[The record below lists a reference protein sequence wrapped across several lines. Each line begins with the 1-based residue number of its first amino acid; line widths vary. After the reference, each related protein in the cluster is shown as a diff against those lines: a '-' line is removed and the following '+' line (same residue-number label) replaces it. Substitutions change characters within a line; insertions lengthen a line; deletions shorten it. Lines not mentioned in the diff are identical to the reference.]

1 MADSEFKVQVIE
13 TDAQWKS
20 GLWSSLDF
28 NADGLSLFLN
38 PAFDSWVI
46 PERTGFRGD
55 DIVVDECGQAYW
67 TERQTSDANTWSL
80 FRHNPITNQVELVLA
95 FDRCSEINPRE
106 IWLDQ
111 NYLWIFDRDV
121 DEFGQPV
128 PKGRML
134 AFSRDNFQIV
144 LEFKIEDDLID
155 IDFQPNGYFYAITK
169 KDSQTQV
176 CRYSTSVPPGKD
188 KCFTVNTPIDPVAIA
203 VNKDGIV
210 YLLDAVKGR
219 FIRLEPETGKE
230 IVLCSAEKV
239 LKGFVPTAMQI
250 DARGVLFLASS
261 NPASLHMFDQ
271 DGSYLG
277 PSDLP
282 SKITRIDGIGF
293 DRDGGILLATDIGL
307 AKLSLTKSPVGHSGS
322 FYSRTLDNG
331 QEKSLWHRIALRGR
345 LPAKSSVE
353 VYYHTSDDAMLK
365 TRYDQLISGTG
376 SAEQRSTAI
385 DSLMDR
391 FWVGPEIFT
400 GKERPKPRKQKPG
413 KADPEILE
421 NPDLILDPNQGRY
434 LWLKLKLT
442 TFDQKSRPSIR
453 SARIYYT
460 RLSYLRYLPAVY
472 REDPLSAAFLERF
485 LSMFETSFDSLEQ
498 EINQLFK
505 YFDPKLTRKDFLQ
518 WLASWINLSL
528 DDEVPEQRLRQ
539 FIRRAAGLY
548 RRKGTPGALVEFL
561 ELYTGKSVRL
571 TEYLRDLRPMVI
583 GKTKDS
589 SSRTDCSP
597 CPKAVPPSA
606 KEPPGLTTLGSGLVL
621 LGRGPRGI
629 RVGDTS
635 VVGYSAVR
643 DRVSDPDEPFLSL
656 ARRFAISIDMDREE
670 FERRRPT
677 LQRIVAEQAPAHTIC
692 TLRSSSDQGFVG
704 KAVLGI
710 TAKINE
716 RRPYRVGLTQL
727 GAGSS
732 IGKPQ
737 RGLRLERGAW
747 IGSSGQL

>member
-1 MADSEFKVQVIE
+1 MGIQCNRGKTVVDSEFKVQVIE

-28 NADGLSLFLN
+28 NSDGLSLFLN

-55 DIVVDECGQAYW
+55 DIVVDECGQTYW
-67 TERQTSDANTWSL
+67 TERETSDPNTWSL
-80 FRHNPITNQVELVLA
+80 FRHNPITDQVELVLA
-95 FDRCSEINPRE
+95 FGPCSEINPRE

-111 NYLWIFDRDV
+111 NYLWIFDRDI
-121 DEFGQPV
+121 DESGTPL

-144 LEFKIEDDLID
+144 LEFVIEDDLID
-155 IDFQPNGYFYAITK
+155 IDFHPNGYFYAVTK
-169 KDSQTQV
+169 QNCRTQV
-176 CRYSTSVPPGKD
+176 CRYSTSVPPGKGN
-188 KCFTVNTPIDPVAIA
+188 CFTVNTSIDPVAIA
-203 VNKDGIV
+203 VSKDGLV
-210 YLLDAVKGR
+210 YLLDAVRGR
-219 FIRLEPETGKE
+219 FIRFEPETRRE
-230 IVLCSAEKV
+230 TVLCSAPENI
-239 LKGFVPTAMQI
+239 LKDIEPTAMQI
-250 DARGVLFLASS
+250 DGRGVLFLASS
-261 NPASLHMFDQ
+261 NPASLHMFDK

-277 PSDLP
+277 EADLP

-293 DRDGGILLATDIGL
+293 DRGGGVLLATDIGL
-307 AKLSLTKSPVGHSGS
+307 ARLLLTKSPVGHSGS

-331 QEKSLWHRIALRGR
+331 QPKSLWHRIALRGR
-345 LPAKSSVE
+345 IPAKSSVE
-353 VYYHTSDDAMLK
+353 VYYHTSDDATLK
-365 TRYDQLISGTG
+365 AAYDELLNGTG

-391 FWVGPEIFT
+391 FWVGPETFK
-400 GKERPKPRKQKPG
+400 GQERPKPRNQKPG
-413 KADPEILE
+413 RAEVEILE

-453 SARIYYT
+453 SARIFYT
-460 RLSYLRYLPAVY
+460 RLSYLRYLPPVY
-472 REDPLSAAFLERF
+472 REDPVSAAFLERF

-498 EINQLFK
+498 EINQLFR
-505 YFDPKLTRKDFLQ
+505 YFDPKLTPKEFLP

-528 DDEVPEQRLRQ
+528 DDEVPEQRVRQ
-539 FIRRAAGLY
+539 FIRRAASLY

-571 TEYLRDLRPMVI
+571 SEYLRELRPMVI
-583 GKTKDS
+583 GEKDS
-589 SSRTDCSP
+589 
-597 CPKAVPPSA
+597 
-606 KEPPGLTTLGSGLVL
+606 TLGRGVVL
-621 LGRGPRGI
+621 LGSGPRGI
-629 RVGDTS
+629 TVGNTS

-656 ARRFAISIDMDREE
+656 ARRFAIGIDMDREE
-670 FERRRPT
+670 LERRRPT

-692 TLRSSSDQGFVG
+692 TIRSISDQGMVG

-710 TAKINE
+710 TAKIKE
-716 RRPYRVGLTQL
+716 SRPYRVGLTQL
-727 GAGSS
+727 GGGVS

-747 IGSSGQL
+747 IGSSGQV

>member
-1 MADSEFKVQVIE
+1 MRVQRNRGKTVADSEFKVQVIE

-28 NADGLSLFLN
+28 NSDGLSLFLN
-38 PAFDSWVI
+38 PVFESFVI

-55 DIVVDECGQAYW
+55 DIVVDECGQTYW
-67 TERQTSDANTWSL
+67 TERETSDANTWSL
-80 FRHNPITNQVELVLA
+80 FRHNPLTNQVELILN
-95 FDRCSEINPRE
+95 FGPCSEINPRE

-121 DEFGQPV
+121 DESGKPL

-144 LEFKIEDDLID
+144 LEFEIEDDLID

-169 KDSQTQV
+169 KDCRTQV
-176 CRYSTSVPPGKD
+176 CRYSTSVPPGKN
-188 KCFTVNTPIDPVAIA
+188 KCFTVNTSIDPVAIA
-203 VNKDGIV
+203 VNKNGVV
-210 YLLDAVKGR
+210 YLLDSVRGR
-219 FIRLEPETGKE
+219 FIRFEPETRKE
-230 IVLCSAEKV
+230 TPLCSAENV
-239 LKGFVPTAMQI
+239 LKGFEPTAMQI
-250 DARGVLFLASS
+250 DGRGVLFVAF
-261 NPASLHMFDQ
+261 NKPAVSLHMFDQ

-277 PSDLP
+277 EADLP

-293 DRDGGILLATDIGL
+293 DREGGILLATDIGL
-307 AKLSLTKSPVGHSGS
+307 AKLLLTKSPVGHSGS

-331 QEKSLWHRIALRGR
+331 QLKSLWHRIALCGR
-345 LPAKSSVE
+345 IPAKASVE
-353 VYYHTSDDAMLK
+353 VYYHTSDDASLK
-365 TRYDQLISGTG
+365 ANYDELFNGSG

-385 DSLMDR
+385 DSLMKT
-391 FWVGPEIFT
+391 FWVEPEIFT
-400 GKERPKPRKQKPG
+400 GKERPKTRNQKPG
-413 KADPEILE
+413 QADVEVIE
-421 NPDLILDPNQGRY
+421 KPDLILDPNQGRY

-460 RLSYLRYLPAVY
+460 RISYLRYLPPVY
-472 REDPLSAAFLERF
+472 REDPVSAAFLERF

-498 EINQLFK
+498 EINQLFR
-505 YFDPKLTRKDFLQ
+505 YFDPKLTPKEFLP

-528 DDEVPEQRLRQ
+528 DDEVSEQRVRQ
-539 FIRRAAGLY
+539 FIRRAASLY

-561 ELYTGKSVRL
+561 EIYTGKSVHL
-571 TEYLRDLRPMVI
+571 TEYLRDLRPMVV
-583 GKTKDS
+583 GEKDS
-589 SSRTDCSP
+589 
-597 CPKAVPPSA
+597 
-606 KEPPGLTTLGSGLVL
+606 TLGRGLVL
-621 LGRGPRGI
+621 LGSGPRGI

-635 VVGYSAVR
+635 VVGYSALR

-656 ARRFAISIDMDREE
+656 ARRFAIGIDMDREE
-670 FERRRPT
+670 LERRRLT

-692 TLRSSSDQGFVG
+692 TIRSISDQGMVG
-704 KAVLGI
+704 KAVLGT

-716 RRPYRVGLTQL
+716 RPPYRVGLTQL
-727 GAGSS
+727 GAGAS

>member
-1 MADSEFKVQVIE
+1 MAESEFKVQVIE

-20 GLWSSLDF
+20 GLWSSLNFDS
-28 NADGLSLFLN
+28 DGLSLFLN
-38 PAFDSWVI
+38 PAFESFVI

-55 DIVVDECGQAYW
+55 DIVVDECGQTYW
-67 TERQTSDANTWSL
+67 TERETSDPNRWSL
-80 FRHNPITNQVELVLA
+80 FRHNPLTDQVELVLA
-95 FDRCSEINPRE
+95 FDSCTEINPRE
-106 IWLDQ
+106 IWIDQ
-111 NYLWIFDRDV
+111 NYLWVFDRDV
-121 DEFGQPV
+121 DESGKPL

-169 KDSQTQV
+169 KNCHAEV
-176 CRYSTSVPPGKD
+176 CRYSTSVPPGKN
-188 KCFTVNTPIDPVAIA
+188 KCFTVNTSIDPVAIA
-203 VNKDGIV
+203 VNKDGVI
-210 YLLDAVKGR
+210 YLLDSVRGR
-219 FIRLEPETGKE
+219 IIRFEPESRKE
-230 IVLCSAEKV
+230 TPLCSAENV
-239 LKGFVPTAMQI
+239 LKGFEPTAMQI
-250 DARGVLFLASS
+250 DSRGVLFLASS

-277 PSDLP
+277 EADLP

-293 DRDGGILLATDIGL
+293 DQAGGILLSTDLGL
-307 AKLSLTKSPVGHSGS
+307 AKLLLTKSPVGHSGS

-345 LPAKSSVE
+345 LPAKSSFE
-353 VYYHTSDDAMLK
+353 VYYHTSDDSSLK
-365 TRYDQLISGTG
+365 RKYDELFNGSG
-376 SAEQRSTAI
+376 SAEQRSSEI
-385 DSLMDR
+385 DSLMKT
-391 FWVGPEIFT
+391 FWVRPEIFT
-400 GKERPKPRKQKPG
+400 GKERPKPRNQKPG
-413 KADPEILE
+413 KADVEIIE

-434 LWLKLKLT
+434 LWLKFKLT

-460 RLSYLRYLPAVY
+460 RLSYLRYLPPVY

-485 LSMFETSFDSLEQ
+485 LSMFETGFDSLEQ
-498 EINQLFK
+498 EINQLFR
-505 YFDPKLTRKDFLQ
+505 YFDPKLTPKEFLP

-528 DDEVPEQRLRQ
+528 DDEVPEQRVRQ
-539 FIRRAAGLY
+539 FIRRAASLY
-548 RRKGTPGALVEFL
+548 RRKGTAGALVEFL
-561 ELYTGKSVRL
+561 EIYTGKSVRL
-571 TEYLRDLRPMVI
+571 TEYLRDLKPVI
-583 GKTKDS
+583 IAKRTDS
-589 SSRTDCSP
+589 TSRTGCSVKSVP
-597 CPKAVPPSA
+597 CDA
-606 KEPPGLTTLGSGLVL
+606 KEPPKLAILGSGLVL
-621 LGRGPRGI
+621 LGSGPRGI

-656 ARRFAISIDMDREE
+656 ARRFAIGIDMDREE
-670 FERRRPT
+670 LERRRPT

-692 TLRSSSDQGFVG
+692 TISSISDQGMVG
-704 KAVLGI
+704 KAVLGT
-710 TAKINE
+710 TAMIDEKP
-716 RRPYRVGLTQL
+716 PYRVGLTQL

>member
-1 MADSEFKVQVIE
+1 VADSEFKVQVIE

-28 NADGLSLFLN
+28 NSDGLSLFLN

-55 DIVVDECGQAYW
+55 DIVVDECGQTYW
-67 TERQTSDANTWSL
+67 TERETGDANTWSL
-80 FRHNPITNQVELVLA
+80 FRHNPITNQVELVLE
-95 FDRCSEINPRE
+95 FGPCSEVNPRE

-121 DEFGQPV
+121 DGSGNPL

-134 AFSRDNFQIV
+134 AFSRDNFQII

-169 KDSQTQV
+169 KNCRTEV
-176 CRYSTSVPPGKD
+176 CRYSTSVPPGKNR
-188 KCFTVNTPIDPVAIA
+188 CFTVNTSIDPVAIA
-203 VNKDGIV
+203 VSKDGLV
-210 YLLDAVKGR
+210 YLLDAVRGR
-219 FIRLEPETGKE
+219 FIRFEPETRKE
-230 IVLCSAEKV
+230 VPLCSAENV
-239 LKGFVPTAMQI
+239 LEGFEPTAMQI
-250 DARGVLFLASS
+250 DQRGVLFLASS

-277 PSDLP
+277 QAELP
-282 SKITRIDGIGF
+282 AKITRIDGIGF
-293 DRDGGILLATDIGL
+293 DRAGGVLLATDIGL
-307 AKLSLTKSPVGHSGS
+307 ARLLLTKSPVGHSGS

-331 QEKSLWHRIALRGR
+331 QPKSLWHRIALRGR
-345 LPAKSSVE
+345 MPAKSSVE
-353 VYYHTSDDAMLK
+353 VYYHTSDDATLK
-365 TRYDQLISGTG
+365 AAYDELLNGSG

-385 DSLMDR
+385 DSLMKT

-400 GKERPKPRKQKPG
+400 GKERPKLRNQKPG
-413 KADPEILE
+413 QADVEIIE
-421 NPDLILDPNQGRY
+421 NPDLILNPNEGRY

-442 TFDQKSRPSIR
+442 TFDQNSRPSIR

-460 RLSYLRYLPAVY
+460 RLSYLRYLPPVY
-472 REDPLSAAFLERF
+472 REDPVSAAFLERF

-498 EINQLFK
+498 EINQLFR
-505 YFDPKLTRKDFLQ
+505 YFDPKLTPKEFLP

-528 DDEVPEQRLRQ
+528 DDEVPEQRVRQ

-561 ELYTGKSVRL
+561 EIYTGKSVRL
-571 TEYLRDLRPMVI
+571 TEYLRELRPMVI
-583 GKTKDS
+583 GEKD
-589 SSRTDCSP
+589 
-597 CPKAVPPSA
+597 A
-606 KEPPGLTTLGSGLVL
+606 KLGRGLALLGS
-621 LGRGPRGI
+621 GPRGI

-656 ARRFAISIDMDREE
+656 ARRFAIGIDMDREE
-670 FERRRPT
+670 LERRRPT

-692 TLRSSSDQGFVG
+692 TIRSTSDQGFVG

-710 TAKINE
+710 SANINDK
-716 RRPYRVGLTQL
+716 RPYRVGLTQL
-727 GAGSS
+727 GSGSS

-747 IGSSGQL
+747 LGSSGRL